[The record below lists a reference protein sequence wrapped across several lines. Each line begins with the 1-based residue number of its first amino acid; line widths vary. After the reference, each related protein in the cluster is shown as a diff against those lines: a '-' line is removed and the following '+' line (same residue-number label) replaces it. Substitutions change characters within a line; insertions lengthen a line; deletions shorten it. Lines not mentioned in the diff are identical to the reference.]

1 MNAKCNSKLKTA
13 LEVSLLLKLPI
24 LFKVFTVVKV
34 FVSGYGLCLG
44 SRDHEVS

>member
-1 MNAKCNSKLKTA
+1 MNAKCYSKLKTA
-13 LEVSLLLKLPI
+13 LEVSLLKLPI

-44 SRDHEVS
+44 SWDREVS